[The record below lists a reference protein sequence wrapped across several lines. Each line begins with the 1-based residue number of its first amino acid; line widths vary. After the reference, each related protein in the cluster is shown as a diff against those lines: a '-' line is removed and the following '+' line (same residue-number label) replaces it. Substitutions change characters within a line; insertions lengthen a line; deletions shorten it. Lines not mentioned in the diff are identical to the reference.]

1 MEIEDSIELIT
12 LFEIFYYFNGRVPLT
27 NGPLPVPDRKTP
39 DDSEKISIKTFY
51 EIFKNKKSPRLF
63 SLQILSALNIFF
75 GGDISL
81 SKDAITELYENFP
94 FRTLSGG
101 QQIEFGKNIRYN
113 CSH

>member
-51 EIFKNKKSPRLF
+51 EIFKDKKSPRLF
-63 SLQILSALNIFF
+63 SLQIFF

-81 SKDAITELYENFP
+81 SKDAITELMK
-94 FRTLSGG
+94 
-101 QQIEFGKNIRYN
+101 I
-113 CSH
+113 SHLEL